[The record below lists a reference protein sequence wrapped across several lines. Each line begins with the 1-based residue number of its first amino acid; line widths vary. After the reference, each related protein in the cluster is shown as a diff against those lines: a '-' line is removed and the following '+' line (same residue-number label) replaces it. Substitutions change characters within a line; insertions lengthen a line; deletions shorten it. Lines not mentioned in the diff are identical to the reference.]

1 MHGAHRV
8 EVKRAGQQGGIA
20 MLQGQHHAQSH
31 LEDEQD
37 QHEHEEAQAETL
49 RLIFGFAHGV

>member
-1 MHGAHRV
+1 
-8 EVKRAGQQGGIA
+8 